1 MAQRTSLVYKP
12 NNYRDLINSDL
23 LFHCDN
29 LECIDYLLKHGF
41 ESKIDLVYID
51 PPFDATS
58 LERNPQVDI
67 IFWIYFHSLGLAC
80 HPLRQGD
87 DG

>member
-12 NNYRDLINSDL
+12 NNYRDLINRDL

-51 PPFDATS
+51 PPFLSGERYSHRVRNTS
-58 LERNPQVDI
+58 NLSFEEG
-67 IFWIYFHSLGLAC
+67 FKG
-80 HPLRQGD
+80 
-87 DG
+87 